1 MERKFVNQYLKT
13 YKQSSCV
20 CLTRSIKFLQE
31 EMIESKITF
40 QSMKN
45 LLKPI
50 PPDLK
55 IICEDNKEYSSH
67 KLLFGLLNATLANLF
82 LEEDFTNDKVTLF
95 LPVDSV
101 LFENEIFD
109 DFSSVLKNK
118 LDEVVSRVDVPFAT
132 NFAVPTHT
140 TIFKV
145 DAEEEPL
152 YHGDNDLNNSLDF
165 CEEGEI
171 QPSPVQIKIRKKKKY
186 TKKFVHEKRIKNE
199 NAGKRIPKST
209 IRCENCNALLNEGTN
224 MEVHL
229 IACKQKGERREQDY
243 KVICP
248 VCGKSLRR
256 SAFEGMHYYRCS
268 NWTVPGSDLKKA
280 KYEKEN
286 NQIACD
292 ECGKLLLNENCLKS
306 HLQHV
311 HNVDNIFHHCDKC
324 DFKTSNKSTLRN
336 HIKSV
341 HDVAYITCHICGK
354 KVKGHKDQDRLRR
367 HIRMYHEEQKMVKCD
382 ICGKEFKHSHI
393 QKHIKNIHEERKFP
407 CELCSYKAQTSFN
420 LKLHISKSHL
430 GVKELPKSQCQ
441 YCEVVTTNLP
451 YHLKRYHPDHV

>member
-1 MERKFVNQYLKT
+1 MERKFVDKFLKT
-13 YKQSSCV
+13 YSQTSCV
-20 CLTRSIKFLQE
+20 CITTSIKVLQE

-145 DAEEEPL
+145 DTKTEPL
-152 YHGDNDLNNSLDF
+152 YHGVTELNNSFSF
-165 CEEGEI
+165 CDEGEI

-186 TKKFVHEKRIKNE
+186 TKQFVHENRIKY
-199 NAGKRIPKST
+199 KPKST
-209 IRCENCNALLNEGTN
+209 NRCENCNVLLREGTN

-229 IACKQKGERREQDY
+229 IACKQKGERREHNY
-243 KVICP
+243 KVVCP
-248 VCGKSLRR
+248 FCEKSIKR
-256 SAFEGMHYYRCS
+256 SVFEGMHYYKCS
-268 NWTVPGSDLKKA
+268 NWTVPGSELKKA

-286 NQIACD
+286 PQIACD
-292 ECGKLLLNENCLKS
+292 ECGKLLLNENSLKS

-311 HNVDNIFHHCDKC
+311 HNIDNIFYHCDKC
-324 DFKTSNKSTLRN
+324 EFKTSSKPYLKD
-336 HIKSV
+336 HIRSV
-341 HDVAYITCHICGK
+341 HEVAYVTCHICGK

-441 YCEVVTTNLP
+441 YYEVATTHLP